1 MKKLTHK
8 LMTTLFAIG
17 LPVAMLGTATASPEA
32 PPTQP
37 PAAPQ
42 QQAPQTDVSDD
53 EMNTFAKIYV
63 DIQEVRQ
70 GFGEQ
75 MANAEGREEAQA
87 IQAEL
92 QEKTINVIED
102 HGWSLDKYNT
112 VAAAITA
119 DPETK
124 QEAIEMIREISES

>member
-1 MKKLTHK
+1 MKKLTQK
-8 LMTTLFAIG
+8 LMTTLFALG
-17 LPVAMLGTATASPEA
+17 LPVAMLGTANAA
-32 PPTQP
+32 PNQP
-37 PAAPQ
+37 PAAPPQ
-42 QQAPQTDVSDD
+42 QQSPATDVSDA
-53 EMNTFAKIYV
+53 EIKTFAKIYV

-92 QEKTINVIED
+92 QEKTITVIED

>member
-1 MKKLTHK
+1 MKQLI
-8 LMTTLFAIG
+8 TLFSAIG
-17 LPVAMLGTATASPEA
+17 LSVAMMGTATASPEA

-37 PAAPQ
+37 PAPPQ
-42 QQAPQTDVSDD
+42 QQAPETDVSGS
-53 EMNTFAKIYV
+53 EIETFAEIYV
-63 DIQEVRQ
+63 DIQDVRQ

-92 QEKTINVIED
+92 QEKTIAVIED

-119 DPETK
+119 DPDTK
-124 QEAIEMIREISES
+124 QEAIELIREKSES